1 MKRIY
6 KLLSLV
12 TTIAMLTMLFAGCG
26 GEEQKPGDERIR
38 ITIWT
43 IATEGDAFH
52 KPFTEAIAEYNRRQ
66 DKYVVVMET
75 FENEQY
81 KAKIPIQVKANQLP
95 DIFYTWAGGFSQ
107 AFAESGK
114 VLELDSYYEKYRDD
128 LPESKL
134 TARYNG
140 KLYGIPYVTQISGV
154 FYNRKAFDEAGIEK
168 TPETFDEWMDC
179 CEKLKNAGIIPIGN
193 SAKSDSAWV
202 VAMLYD
208 ALILKAVGPEKLQKV
223 LTAQEGSYMER
234 GFVQGTEA
242 FCSIIENGY
251 MDPEAGELTNDQ
263 ALEKLFR
270 GESAMYVMGSWTT
283 SLFYDSKKC
292 ENPEDFDFFPVPVIN
307 SGVVRQSDYMG
318 GASDTLMVNRYSENA
333 DAAADIAFQLAKLVS
348 KYSYLSGAGTPAWKV
363 DYNISEVKPLPV
375 RIAQICSG
383 ATSFTLWFDT
393 LMVAEDKEVYLKNL
407 PRLFSGEITA
417 KEFIGIM
424 AGTLQ
429 E

>member
-179 CEKLKNAGIIPIGN
+179 CEKLKNV
-193 SAKSDSAWV
+193 K
-202 VAMLYD
+202 
-208 ALILKAVGPEKLQKV
+208 
-223 LTAQEGSYMER
+223 
-234 GFVQGTEA
+234 
-242 FCSIIENGY
+242 
-251 MDPEAGELTNDQ
+251 
-263 ALEKLFR
+263 
-270 GESAMYVMGSWTT
+270 
-283 SLFYDSKKC
+283 
-292 ENPEDFDFFPVPVIN
+292 
-307 SGVVRQSDYMG
+307 VRQSLIDY
-318 GASDTLMVNRYSENA
+318 SRFSE
-333 DAAADIAFQLAKLVS
+333 
-348 KYSYLSGAGTPAWKV
+348 TPAARRRL
-363 DYNISEVKPLPV
+363 SV
-375 RIAQICSG
+375 RC
-383 ATSFTLWFDT
+383 FLYPWLNRFV
-393 LMVAEDKEVYLKNL
+393 LVVEDWHS
-407 PRLFSGEITA
+407 R
-417 KEFIGIM
+417 
-424 AGTLQ
+424 
-429 E
+429 